1 MRILL
6 SSHQT
11 PAPNGDVCRAEE
23 RPRRESAALKG
34 SDSDGRR
41 VKKRAAS
48 GLRFAPALAQG
59 LVTQSHGHD
68 TTSPPLPRAPGGCAA
83 DFTRCPVAMAPRPA
97 AISRSP
103 RAPRRATSARTP
115 DDYPSAA
122 SRGRRP
128 AGLWSGLRGA
138 GRRTRSCWHPPA
150 APPQDDAAPPMRH
163 VRARTEI
170 RKSRGLTRAA
180 GGYRERVHVS
190 CAGADVAAR
199 GARQLPAAPVREQCA
214 LPAVSRASDLCAERD
229 GRGPPPLLV
238 LGEDGDGDRSVLR
251 SDRRGLVSLLSVTA

>member
-68 TTSPPLPRAPGGCAA
+68 TTSP
-83 DFTRCPVAMAPRPA
+83 
-97 AISRSP
+97 RSL
-103 RAPRRATSARTP
+103 ARRAGAP
-115 DDYPSAA
+115 
-122 SRGRRP
+122 
-128 AGLWSGLRGA
+128 RGA
-138 GRRTRSCWHPPA
+138 G
-150 APPQDDAAPPMRH
+150 
-163 VRARTEI
+163 E
-170 RKSRGLTRAA
+170 
-180 GGYRERVHVS
+180 
-190 CAGADVAAR
+190 
-199 GARQLPAAPVREQCA
+199 LPAAAVREQCA
-214 LPAVSRASDLCAERD
+214 LPAVSRAMDLCAERD
-229 GRGPPPLLV
+229 GRGPLLL
-238 LGEDGDGDRSVLR
+238 LGKTKTETDPC
-251 SDRRGLVSLLSVTA
+251 

>member
-34 SDSDGRR
+34 RDSDGRR

-68 TTSPPLPRAPGGCAA
+68 TTSPPPLPRAPGGCAA

-190 CAGADVAAR
+190 CAGAVAPMWPREAPASCPPRRCVSSAR
-199 GARQLPAAPVREQCA
+199 CRLSPVQATCAPSET
-214 LPAVSRASDLCAERD
+214 
-229 GRGPPPLLV
+229 
-238 LGEDGDGDRSVLR
+238 DGDHPPFSFSEKTETETDPC
-251 SDRRGLVSLLSVTA
+251 